1 MARFL
6 GARPNRGD
14 TYLARLQRM
23 REEGHAKGSAEGK
36 LFLRAF
42 GKTKFQPHEVRDWL
56 SQVIAQGRAELEA
69 QHALG
74 QEIEAWDMACRVA
87 FLLIAWRDWTRES
100 PLRGAGET

>member
-14 TYLARLQRM
+14 TYLVRLQRM

-42 GKTKFQPHEVRDWL
+42 GKTKFQPHEVHEWL
-56 SQVIAQGRAELEA
+56 SRVVAQGRAELEA
-69 QHALG
+69 Q
-74 QEIEAWDMACRVA
+74 QC
-87 FLLIAWRDWTRES
+87 
-100 PLRGAGET
+100 

>member
-1 MARFL
+1 MVRFL

-14 TYLARLQRM
+14 TYRARLQCM

-42 GKTKFQPHEVRDWL
+42 SKTKFEPHEVHVWL
-56 SQVIAQGRAELEA
+56 SQVVARGRAELVA
-69 QHALG
+69 QHALD

-87 FLLIAWRDWTRES
+87 FLLIAWRDWTRDA
-100 PLRGAGET
+100 PPR

>member
-23 REEGHAKGSAEGK
+23 RAEGHAKGSAEGK
-36 LFLRAF
+36 LFLLAF
-42 GKTKFQPHEVRDWL
+42 SKTNFQPHDVQDWL
-56 SQVIAQGRAELEA
+56 SGVVAQGRVELEA
-69 QHALG
+69 KHALD

>member
-23 REEGHAKGSAEGK
+23 REEGRAKGSAEGQ

-42 GKTKFQPHEVRDWL
+42 GKTKFQPHEVHDWL
-56 SQVIAQGRAELEA
+56 SRVVAQGRAELEG

-87 FLLIAWRDWTRES
+87 FLLIAWRDWTRDAPPPKE
-100 PLRGAGET
+100 E

>member
-1 MARFL
+1 MPRFL

-23 REEGHAKGSAEGK
+23 REEGRAKGAAEGK

-42 GKTKFQPHEVRDWL
+42 GKTKFQPHKVDDWL
-56 SQVIAQGRAELEA
+56 SRVVAPGRAELEA
-69 QHALG
+69 QHALD

-87 FLLIAWRDWTRES
+87 FLLIAWRDWTRDA
-100 PLRGAGET
+100 PPR

>member
-14 TYLARLQRM
+14 TYLARLQHM
-23 REEGHAKGSAEGK
+23 REEGLAKGSAEGK

-42 GKTKFQPHEVRDWL
+42 GTTKFQPHEVHAWL

-69 QHALG
+69 QHA
-74 QEIEAWDMACRVA
+74 
-87 FLLIAWRDWTRES
+87 
-100 PLRGAGET
+100 